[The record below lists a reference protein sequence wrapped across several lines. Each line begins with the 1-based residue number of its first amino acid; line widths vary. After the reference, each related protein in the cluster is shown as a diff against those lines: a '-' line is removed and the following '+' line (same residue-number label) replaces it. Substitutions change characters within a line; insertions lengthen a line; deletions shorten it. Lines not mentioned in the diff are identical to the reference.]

1 MRRSTFLAA
10 ATATALSATLF
21 TGLSPAHADNATGGP
36 VLSDADGWYEPG
48 LIFVTAHSDRPLTH
62 ITAHFYPLDAPAGG
76 PEAGPEAGSTEDFT
90 QYSGQD
96 ATSGTWRAPVHLADL
111 GDYRVTVDLEDASG
125 ATVTGALSPHTLRY
139 QTLVTIP
146 DLTATPAAP
155 NYLHQQVSVSGT
167 ALATDPR
174 HPNTPTPAAGVPVD
188 IETGRGRV
196 PATTTADGR
205 FTAAFVPTRTSIDL
219 TAAPEASSTYP
230 GAIDLLTPKQ
240 HLHTTQ
246 APVRFT
252 ASTHALNL
260 KQGTTGT
267 VTGRAEIQTA
277 SGWQPLPHTSIGLF
291 GTTPTG
297 SDVVAGQTTT
307 DSQGSY
313 TLHVSSDNAAPTAQL
328 MVGTTD
334 MPFQQFATEP
344 FGLHVAYTTHIET
357 SAQLNDDSSLKVSGY
372 VYYED
377 ARAHWPTK
385 PTVTLQYSKD
395 GKSGWKNATTIPVK
409 VRYNK
414 PQFQEVFAHTFT
426 KPNTNAYWRAQFNG
440 NPDLATSTTK
450 PVHLVRYATRITG
463 FHASPDP
470 VRKNQP
476 IRFAGTLQYENG
488 TTWKPLSGESPAL
501 YFRPRGSTTYHF
513 VADLDTDKHGHIIG
527 MVTAKQDGTWAVAF
541 NRQTGSRYLK
551 SARVTDYVDVR

>member
-21 TGLSPAHADNATGGP
+21 TGLSPAWADNATGGP

-48 LIFVTAHSDRPLTH
+48 LVFVTAHSDRPLTH

-76 PEAGPEAGSTEDFT
+76 PEAGLTEDFT
-90 QYSGQD
+90 QYTGQN
-96 ATSGTWRAPVHLADL
+96 ATSGVWRAPVHLADL

-139 QTLVTIP
+139 QTLVRIP
-146 DLTATPAAP
+146 ELTATPAVP
-155 NYLHQQVSVSGT
+155 DYLHQQVTVSGT
-167 ALATDPR
+167 AVATDPR
-174 HPNTPTPAAGVPVD
+174 HPDTPTPAADVPVD

-196 PATTTADGR
+196 NATTTADGR
-205 FTAAFVPTRTSIDL
+205 FTAAFVPVQTSIDL
-219 TAAPEASSTYP
+219 TAAPGASVNYP
-230 GAIDLLTPKQ
+230 GAIDLLSPKKS
-240 HLHTTQ
+240 LHTTQ

-252 ASTHALNL
+252 ASTHDLNL
-260 KQGTTGT
+260 KQGATGT
-267 VTGRAEIQTA
+267 VTGRAEIQTTA
-277 SGWQPLPHTSIGLF
+277 GWQPLPNTTISLAGLDASNRPSF
-291 GTTPTG
+291 EVGE
-297 SDVVAGQTTT
+297 TTT
-307 DSQGSY
+307 DSHGVY
-313 TLHVSSDNAAPTAQL
+313 TLHVSSYNAAPAAEL
-328 MVGTTD
+328 IAGTD
-334 MPFQQFATEP
+334 YMPFQQLATEP
-344 FGLHVAYTTHIET
+344 FSLHVAYATHLDM
-357 SAQLNDDSSLKVSGY
+357 SADLTDTSSLKVSGY

-395 GKSGWKNATTIPVK
+395 GKSGWKNATTLPVK
-409 VRYNK
+409 IRYNK
-414 PQFQEVFAHTFT
+414 PQFEEDFARTFT
-426 KPNTNAYWRAQFNG
+426 TPNTNAYWRAQFNG

-450 PVHLVRYATRITG
+450 PVHLVRYATRVTG

-476 IRFAGTLQYENG
+476 IRFAGTLQYKNG
-488 TTWKPLSGESPAL
+488 TTWKALSGESPAL
-501 YFRPRGSTTYHF
+501 YFRPRGSSTYHF
-513 VADLDTDKHGHIIG
+513 VADLGTDKHGHLVG

>member
-1 MRRSTFLAA
+1 LRRSTFLAA
-10 ATATALSATLF
+10 ATATTLSATLF
-21 TGLSPAHADNATGGP
+21 TGLSPAHADNAVGGP
-36 VLSDADGWYEPG
+36 VLSDADGWYQPG
-48 LIFVTAHSDRPLTH
+48 LVFVTAHSASPITH
-62 ITAHFYPLDAPAGG
+62 ITAHFYPLDAPAG
-76 PEAGPEAGSTEDFT
+76 APEAGSTEDFT

-96 ATSGTWRAPVHLADL
+96 ATSGTWRAPVHLTDL

-125 ATVTGALSPHTLRY
+125 ATVTGALSPHNLRY

-155 NYLHQQVSVSGT
+155 DYLHQQVAVNGT

-174 HPNTPTPAAGVPVD
+174 HPDAPTPAVGIPVD

-196 PATTTADGR
+196 NATSTADGR
-205 FTAAFVPTRTSIDL
+205 FTAAFVPVQTSIDL
-219 TAAPEASSTYP
+219 TAAPEASVNYP
-230 GAIDLLTPKQ
+230 GAIDLLSPKQ
-240 HLHTTQ
+240 NLHTTQ

-260 KQGTTGT
+260 KQGATGT
-267 VTGRAEIQTA
+267 VTGRAEIQTTT
-277 SGWQPLPHTSIGLF
+277 GWQPLPHTAITLF
-291 GTTPTG
+291 GLGPNG
-297 SDVVAGQTTT
+297 LPSFVAGQTTT

-313 TLHVSSDNAAPTAQL
+313 TLHVSSGSAAPTAQL
-328 MVGTTD
+328 VAGTSS
-334 MPFQQFATEP
+334 MPFQQVATEP
-344 FGLHVAYTTHIET
+344 FSLHVAYTTHIDM
-357 SAQLNDDSSLKVSGY
+357 SASLNDDASLKVSGY
-372 VYYED
+372 ISYED
-377 ARAHWPTK
+377 ARAHWPTH

-409 VRYNK
+409 IRYNK
-414 PQFQEVFAHTFT
+414 PQFQEVFARTFT
-426 KPNTNAYWRAQFNG
+426 TPNTNAYWRAQFNG

-450 PVHLVRYATRITG
+450 PVHLYRYATRITG

-476 IRFAGTLQYENG
+476 IRFTGTLQYKNG
-488 TTWKPLSGESPAL
+488 TAWKSLGGGAPTL
-501 YFRPRGSTTYHF
+501 YFKPRGSTTYRY
-513 VADLDTDKHGHIIG
+513 VTELGTDKHGHLIG

-551 SARVTDYVDVR
+551 SAWVTDYVDVG